1 MPCTPNPTTGFLMYV
16 PKSEVIVLDMTIE
29 DGAKLIVSAGLVA
42 PEYNAKVISVNGETI
57 EGTIANPTLAEVAQP
72 ALRRRT
78 ASSRPNR

>member
-1 MPCTPNPTTGFLMYV
+1 
-16 PKSEVIVLDMTIE
+16 
-29 DGAKLIVSAGLVA
+29 
-42 PEYNAKVISVNGETI
+42 VISVNGETI